1 MFSEEARIALSTAL
15 EKARIMSHEF
25 ATTEHILYGLLTSP
39 TVSEIFNHLGADE
52 KQIEQAVE
60 KVLFDFDTIEVD
72 PKRYEPE
79 QTLGFQRVVQRA
91 VLHSQSLR
99 REVGCDD
106 ILVAL
111 LSEEESVAVYILE
124 SQNVERLATITYL
137 SHGKKKKITKKQKK
151 ETTIGED
158 SQGQTDDALS
168 LYATNLNEKAK
179 AGRIDPLIGR
189 EVELE
194 RTVQVLGRRK
204 KNNPVFIGDPGVGKT
219 AIVEGLA
226 LKIVSGEVPDSIKN
240 CVVYALDMTALLAGT
255 KYRGDFEERL
265 KALMKQL
272 EDNSNAILF
281 IDEIH
286 ILVGAGSTNGS
297 TMDAGNILKPSLS
310 SGVLRC
316 IGSTTHEEYRQSF
329 GKDKALA
336 RRFQTIDVGEPSI
349 DETKQI
355 LFGLKPGYEK
365 HHGVTYSDAAVE
377 ACAKLSAKYI
387 TGKFLPDKAVD
398 VLDEVGSIAKLK
410 KIVNIDISQVEEA
423 VAKIARIPPKTISTE
438 DKNKLKNLEADLKSI
453 IFGQD
458 AAIESVV
465 TSIKLSK
472 AGIGSPTKPIGSFLF
487 AGPTG
492 VGKTELAKQLALQ
505 MGIEFVRFDMS
516 EYMEKH
522 AVARMIGAPPGYVG
536 FEQGGLLTDAVH
548 KNPHCVLLLDEIEKA
563 HPDMFNLLLQV
574 MDYATLTD
582 NNGRKTDFR
591 NVVVIMSSNV
601 GAREASVKN
610 VGFSK
615 SEVTEKS
622 SKADAALSRSFA
634 PEFRNRLDALVAFN
648 SLNEQNILRI
658 VDKFLME
665 LEVQLKDKNITIT
678 ATDAARSYFAKEG
691 YKPEFGAREMG
702 RVVQNKLKKPLA
714 EMILFGDL
722 KDGGNLIVDYLNE
735 EVILSARSALSE
747 MAEA

>member
-1 MFSEEARIALSTAL
+1 
-15 EKARIMSHEF
+15 
-25 ATTEHILYGLLTSP
+25 
-39 TVSEIFNHLGADE
+39 
-52 KQIEQAVE
+52 
-60 KVLFDFDTIEVD
+60 
-72 PKRYEPE
+72 
-79 QTLGFQRVVQRA
+79 
-91 VLHSQSLR
+91 
-99 REVGCDD
+99 
-106 ILVAL
+106 
-111 LSEEESVAVYILE
+111 
-124 SQNVERLATITYL
+124 
-137 SHGKKKKITKKQKK
+137 
-151 ETTIGED
+151 
-158 SQGQTDDALS
+158 
-168 LYATNLNEKAK
+168 
-179 AGRIDPLIGR
+179 
-189 EVELE
+189 
-194 RTVQVLGRRK
+194 
-204 KNNPVFIGDPGVGKT
+204 
-219 AIVEGLA
+219 
-226 LKIVSGEVPDSIKN
+226 
-240 CVVYALDMTALLAGT
+240 
-255 KYRGDFEERL
+255 
-265 KALMKQL
+265 
-272 EDNSNAILF
+272 
-281 IDEIH
+281 
-286 ILVGAGSTNGS
+286 
-297 TMDAGNILKPSLS
+297 
-310 SGVLRC
+310 
-316 IGSTTHEEYRQSF
+316 
-329 GKDKALA
+329 
-336 RRFQTIDVGEPSI
+336 
-349 DETKQI
+349 
-355 LFGLKPGYEK
+355 
-365 HHGVTYSDAAVE
+365 
-377 ACAKLSAKYI
+377 
-387 TGKFLPDKAVD
+387 
-398 VLDEVGSIAKLK
+398 
-410 KIVNIDISQVEEA
+410 
-423 VAKIARIPPKTISTE
+423 
-438 DKNKLKNLEADLKSI
+438 
-453 IFGQD
+453 
-458 AAIESVV
+458 
-465 TSIKLSK
+465 
-472 AGIGSPTKPIGSFLF
+472 
-487 AGPTG
+487 
-492 VGKTELAKQLALQ
+492 